1 MNGIVDRLGVI
12 AKRVLSGL
20 PSPLDAHERI
30 WWGYLATAFLFAAGA
45 YAVSKREGRP
55 SFGRFLFPGDPA
67 SKRSAWFDVRYLL
80 FVRAPLIT
88 LLLPLT
94 PSVAWIMHATASD
107 SAGAASTGAGEPAAP
122 FAVSALYVV
131 LSLVLAD
138 FGLFVQHWLAHH
150 VPALWALHKVHHSAE
165 AMTPLTVYR
174 MHPLDE
180 WMSICASSLGLGVA
194 GAAMTSWFPGTFT
207 VPMVL
212 GVPVAYFFFYGAAYN
227 LRHSHVRVGFGPALE
242 RFISSPAQH
251 QIHHSAEPAHLNK
264 NLGFMFSFWDWMFGS
279 LVISKGVPAFR
290 FGLVGQRGP
299 IYRGVFDGFVAP
311 VGEALRELAGRGR
324 RDA

>member
-1 MNGIVDRLGVI
+1 MNGFVDTLGV
-12 AKRVLSGL
+12 AAARVVAGL
-20 PSPLDAHERI
+20 PSPLDARERI
-30 WWGYLATAFLFAAGA
+30 WWGYLVTAFLFAAGA
-45 YAVSKREGRP
+45 YAVTKREGRP

-67 SKRSAWFDVRYLL
+67 SKRSAGFDVRYLL
-80 FVRAPLIT
+80 FVRAPLLA

-94 PSVAWIMHATASD
+94 PTAEWLFGAFAPVS
-107 SAGAASTGAGEPAAP
+107 SGAATLAQDAGSAP
-122 FAVSALYVV
+122 LAVSALYVA

-138 FGLFVQHWLAHH
+138 FGLFVQHWLSHH

-194 GAAMTSWFPGTFT
+194 SAAMTFWFPGTFT

-212 GVPVAYFFFYGAAYN
+212 GVPVAYFLFYATAYN

-242 RFISSPAQH
+242 RVISSPAQH
-251 QIHHSAEPAHLNK
+251 QIHHSADPSHVNK
-264 NLGFMFSFWDWMFGS
+264 NLAFMFSFWDWMFGS
-279 LVISKGVPAFR
+279 LVLSHGVPALR
-290 FGLVGQRGP
+290 FGLVGQSGP
-299 IYRGVFDGFVAP
+299 VYRGVFDGFVAP
-311 VGEALRELAGRGR
+311 VREAARELVGKGR
-324 RDA
+324 RNA

>member
-1 MNGIVDRLGVI
+1 MNRFVDTLKVAAGRLV
-12 AKRVLSGL
+12 AGL

-30 WWGYLATAFLFAAGA
+30 WWGYLVTAFLFALGA
-45 YAVSKREGRP
+45 YAVGKREGRP

-67 SKRSAWFDVRYLL
+67 SKRSAWFDIRYLL
-80 FVRAPLIT
+80 LVRAPALA

-94 PSVAWIMHATASD
+94 PTAEWLLTPLAPVS
-107 SAGAASTGAGEPAAP
+107 SGAATLAKDVPGAPLSA
-122 FAVSALYVV
+122 SALYVV
-131 LSLVLAD
+131 LSLLLAD
-138 FGLFVQHWLAHH
+138 FGLFVQHWLSHH

-180 WMSICASSLGLGVA
+180 WMGICASSLGLGVA
-194 GAAMTSWFPGTFT
+194 SATMTSWFPGTFT

-212 GVPVAYFFFYGAAYN
+212 GVPVVYFLFYATAYN
-227 LRHSHVRVGFGPALE
+227 LRHSHVRVGFGPAVE

-251 QIHHSAEPAHLNK
+251 QIHHSADPAHLNK
-264 NLGFMFSFWDWMFGS
+264 NLAFMFSFWDWMFGS
-279 LVISKGVPAFR
+279 LVTSKGVPSVR

-299 IYRGVFDGFVAP
+299 VYRGVFDGFAAP
-311 VGEALRELAGRGR
+311 IREALGELLGKGR
-324 RDA
+324 RSA